1 MSNSNSVCCFCRW
14 EFVWTAWLLCWWQ
27 VVPFFP
33 GRQNLC
39 RHSLEVSSR
48 IGGVGFELTNWRFDQ
63 KSSAIFSIHSIHL
76 VIAWLL
82 ICWRERPSTTSL
94 LCRFAKQE
102 CWQAQSSIQF
112 ERCWDFLS
120 TWTHNLW
127 YFLYFWAFK
136 VLKYYKDARSFQWI
150 FQELLVQ
157 VRSCQTLNSPRSR
170 WIRTVWSVLVA
181 LLNRWIQL
189 EFRTTR
195 PLCMWIKT
203 ISALPSSLD

>member
-1 MSNSNSVCCFCRW
+1 MYIKIIFIRIIHLSLLTQSLGEMSSWFGIQGSPQFGLLGTHKMSNSNSVCCFCSW
-14 EFVWTAWLLCWWQ
+14 EFVWTAWLLCLWQ

-48 IGGVGFELTNWRFDQ
+48 MGGVGFELTNWRFDQ

-82 ICWRERPSTTSL
+82 ICWGERPSTTSL

-120 TWTHNLW
+120 TWTHILW
-127 YFLYFWAFK
+127 
-136 VLKYYKDARSFQWI
+136 
-150 FQELLVQ
+150 
-157 VRSCQTLNSPRSR
+157 
-170 WIRTVWSVLVA
+170 
-181 LLNRWIQL
+181 
-189 EFRTTR
+189 
-195 PLCMWIKT
+195 
-203 ISALPSSLD
+203 